1 MTTTSAQIAAAL
13 RQRILSGEF
22 AYESRMP
29 NVRELAQ
36 EYNSSQ
42 QTAAAAY
49 AALAGMGMVRTG
61 RGKQGTIVAAGP
73 PAAAHLGTF
82 GPYDVTAATA
92 WKALSGGPAE
102 AVTARV
108 RQTVATAGMA
118 DWGIPEGTEVVERTR
133 VRSVDGIP
141 VQHKVTVMP
150 YEVAS
155 RQPEGYEG
163 IPPMLTPAGE
173 SAMGPPPGVR
183 MADWL
188 GWGVTR
194 TESTITAEPMDKDA
208 AEALGLPEEVPGFR
222 VVGISL
228 NAEGGTVFV
237 TVTTAPLHHSI
248 TLDIIEDPA

>member
-1 MTTTSAQIAAAL
+1 MTSTQIAAAL

-22 AYESRMP
+22 AYGSRMP

-73 PAAAHLGTF
+73 QAAAHLGTF

-92 WKALSGGPAE
+92 WKPLSEAPAE

-108 RQTVATAGMA
+108 RQTTATAEMA
-118 DWGIPEGTEVVERTR
+118 AWGIPEGTEVVERSR
-133 VRSVDGIP
+133 IRSVDGIP
-141 VQHKVTVMP
+141 VQYKVTVMP
-150 YEVAS
+150 YELAS
-155 RQPEGYEG
+155 RRPEGHEG
-163 IPPMLTPAGE
+163 VPPMLLPAGE
-173 SAMGPPPGVR
+173 PTSGPPPGVR

-188 GWGVTR
+188 GWGVVR
-194 TESTITAEPMDKDA
+194 TESAITAEPMDRDA
-208 AEALGLPEEVPGFR
+208 AEALGLPEDVPGFR
-222 VVGISL
+222 VVGISR
-228 NAEGGTVFV
+228 NSAGETVFV
-237 TVTTAPLHHSI
+237 TVTTAPLHHRI